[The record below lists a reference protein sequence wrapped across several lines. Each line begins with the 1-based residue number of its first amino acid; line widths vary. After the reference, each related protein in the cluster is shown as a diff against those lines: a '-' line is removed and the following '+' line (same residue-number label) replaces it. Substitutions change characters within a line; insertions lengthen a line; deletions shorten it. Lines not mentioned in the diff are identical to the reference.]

1 MKYSNFK
8 SLLEREFSSNNQ
20 NEEFSKWWKKKKC
33 NIIIEI
39 SSKMKKDD
47 LTKVYK
53 DVIKEVN
60 FLKQKR
66 KLEQVDNFRK
76 KYEGKEYKNIEKNIQ
91 KDKKNKNNHQN
102 NKKK

>member
-1 MKYSNFK
+1 
-8 SLLEREFSSNNQ
+8 
-20 NEEFSKWWKKKKC
+20 
-33 NIIIEI
+33 
-39 SSKMKKDD
+39 MKKDD

-91 KDKKNKNNHQN
+91 KDKKNKNSHQN
-102 NKKK
+102 NKKNNESI